1 MSYTVTLKKK
11 ASSLYLANTPFC
23 VWIYEVRF
31 DDAVA
36 AAAEIRLGFSAHIP
50 IEHPTKHPQI
60 APLAGT
66 KLVKEDGAA
75 IQFVSRETETGERD
89 AGVYEVALLA
99 PCEGDEF
106 TPIMLMIAEVAGDEF
121 QPLNFSTAAGGVENI
136 TQVVEGPSAAAAS
149 AVDAADAI
157 ARQPILPY
165 ASEPFGVYQPL
176 IGWRSELG
184 HERLAKAVTTRV
196 MKASRLIGRIAAMTD
211 ERPIGTVR
219 EQSTVDRT
227 GTKVGRRLAALVSD
241 RERQDWS
248 AILGS
253 DVSSPLAE
261 ATRQVLNAFRE
272 STPPPSLVRTQRLRE
287 GRSLIAT
294 PSRRL
299 SRRSRWRRFCTIS
312 ARRRPMLS
320 GRCSARACRAS
331 TG

>member
-106 TPIMLMIAEVAGDEF
+106 TPIMLMIWGLPTADRVALG
-121 QPLNFSTAAGGVENI
+121 TRARAAGQGGDHSRHESKPADWPHSRHD
-136 TQVVEGPSAAAAS
+136 GR
-149 AVDAADAI
+149 AADRYCA
-157 ARQPILPY
+157 
-165 ASEPFGVYQPL
+165 G
-176 IGWRSELG
+176 
-184 HERLAKAVTTRV
+184 AKHR
-196 MKASRLIGRIAAMTD
+196 
-211 ERPIGTVR
+211 RPHR
-219 EQSTVDRT
+219 H
-227 GTKVGRRLAALVSD
+227 
-241 RERQDWS
+241 
-248 AILGS
+248 
-253 DVSSPLAE
+253 
-261 ATRQVLNAFRE
+261 
-272 STPPPSLVRTQRLRE
+272 E
-287 GRSLIAT
+287 GR
-294 PSRRL
+294 PSV
-299 SRRSRWRRFCTIS
+299 SG
-312 ARRRPMLS
+312 ARVGP
-320 GRCSARACRAS
+320 RAA
-331 TG
+331 GLVGDPG